1 MTRTHAD
8 PINLAG
14 GDGRQQETQGVVEI
28 KFKFQVQPQIS
39 TQNVVNVVLIQN
51 LKQ

>member
-1 MTRTHAD
+1 MTSTHAD

-14 GDGRQQETQGVVEI
+14 GGRQLETLGVVEI
-28 KFKFQVQPQIS
+28 KFKFQVQPQIW
-39 TQNVVNVVLIQN
+39 TQNVVNVVLVQN